1 MIGFVRALRVAALTA
16 GALAVVLTAGW
27 LDRVLEAGHFLLG
40 LIVGFVVAL
49 GGVVTFIV
57 YSHRQAMKNRPVKAP
72 PMNAEPVAFYDWNVT
87 ALDGS
92 IFSMSQIRG
101 EPFLLNIWSTMC
113 PPCIAELPSIER
125 LHRAVSSDGVRVL
138 CVATDGDADRVRR
151 LVAENGW
158 EFPVYVLGPSEI
170 PQVFD
175 SDYIPTTYVVSAD
188 GRVVYQHTGA
198 ALWDHPRVISFLRRL
213 TIQHAVVPLDAK
225 AGGSDAGVA
234 PSGTAQGA

>member
-1 MIGFVRALRVAALTA
+1 MIGFVRALRLAALA
-16 GALAVVLTAGW
+16 GGAVAVVFAAGW
-27 LDRVLEAGHFLLG
+27 LDGVLGAAHFLSG
-40 LIVGFVVAL
+40 LAAGFIMAL
-49 GGVVTFIV
+49 GGVVAFIA
-57 YSHRQAMKNRPVKAP
+57 YSHRQATKNLPVRPP
-72 PMNAEPVAFYDWNVT
+72 PMVAEPVAVYDWAVT

-92 IFSMSQIRG
+92 LFRMDQIRG

-125 LHRAVSSDGVRVL
+125 LHHALSNDGVRVL
-138 CVATDGDADRVRR
+138 CVATDSDADRVRR

-158 EFPVYVLGPSEI
+158 RLPVYVLGKSEI

-213 TIQHAVVPLDAK
+213 AIQHVVVPLDAK
-225 AGGSDAGVA
+225 AGGPGVDVA
-234 PSGTAQGA
+234 PSGTARGA